1 MDTPDIR
8 ANASQ
13 IPWDLDDGYGEML
26 PIMQSDIMLSNKNT
40 ILIIDAKYYSHTTQ
54 SRHESHTIHSNNL
67 YQVFTYVKNKEAEL
81 KGEECTVS
89 GMLLYART
97 DESVQPDHVYSM
109 GGNRISVKTLN
120 LNQEFCEIRK
130 QLDEIKSIHFQ

>member
-1 MDTPDIR
+1 
-8 ANASQ
+8 
-13 IPWDLDDGYGEML
+13 
-26 PIMQSDIMLSNKNT
+26 MQSDIMLSNKNT
-40 ILIIDAKYYSHTTQ
+40 VLIIDAKYYSHTTQ

-89 GMLLYART
+89 GMLLYAKT

-130 QLDEIKSIHFQ
+130 QLNEIKSIHFQ